1 MLRNKLYD
9 ACMVI
14 RNEAILV
21 EKGYHQLE
29 GIEYDE
35 TDALVQYSTHKN
47 VKLHQMDSKS
57 D

>member
-1 MLRNKLYD
+1 
-9 ACMVI
+9 MVI